1 MEDLK
6 ALYLRIENPMDNKI
20 KWNKLLNIYSTSSSY
35 EDFYSRVAKKNKKD
49 SALLYDVEDKKTFC
63 LVMWSLWKSKILSFS
78 EDKLRSFVENKEFD
92 YDIYDVI
99 GKVRNL
105 ESIKS
110 YSDLLQILKDPDIN
124 KYFSEL
130 FDDYNHKVVIFS
142 DFNIKNALSFN
153 TVMSIKIDAIR
164 LYKILKIYIN
174 DCIQREMPYYIKFEE
189 FGKEIIVN
197 FYSRIDDFKRNEEIL
212 KTIKKENYMYF
223 HSHYDILSG
232 NIDEVISLRNKDIF
246 NTYQYLRERSLI
258 VFKSFDSVTYEYIV
272 NHLNILVS
280 YKEGRMNI
288 IEYLSTYVME
298 RIINDILD
306 NSVNSSQEYMYIAN
320 SEDLIN
326 LKKYIKDRLALKM
339 DFILKERLYLKPSD
353 SEIPFK
359 LNDNKTIKI
368 PVEMFM
374 CAIRN
379 LTLTLISKD
388 GSLEKAYRIRIK
400 NECQF
405 YGVDYDKF
413 CLDSGFI
420 KKLFY
425 SKKTF
430 DHYQKEIQE
439 IHNDIKKVESL
450 ENLISSEIDEETRA
464 KIYDSM
470 NELNKIFNV
479 EEGS

>member
-1 MEDLK
+1 
-6 ALYLRIENPMDNKI
+6 
-20 KWNKLLNIYSTSSSY
+20 
-35 EDFYSRVAKKNKKD
+35 
-49 SALLYDVEDKKTFC
+49 
-63 LVMWSLWKSKILSFS
+63 
-78 EDKLRSFVENKEFD
+78 
-92 YDIYDVI
+92 
-99 GKVRNL
+99 
-105 ESIKS
+105 
-110 YSDLLQILKDPDIN
+110 
-124 KYFSEL
+124 
-130 FDDYNHKVVIFS
+130 
-142 DFNIKNALSFN
+142 
-153 TVMSIKIDAIR
+153 
-164 LYKILKIYIN
+164 
-174 DCIQREMPYYIKFEE
+174 
-189 FGKEIIVN
+189 
-197 FYSRIDDFKRNEEIL
+197 
-212 KTIKKENYMYF
+212 
-223 HSHYDILSG
+223 
-232 NIDEVISLRNKDIF
+232 
-246 NTYQYLRERSLI
+246 
-258 VFKSFDSVTYEYIV
+258 
-272 NHLNILVS
+272 
-280 YKEGRMNI
+280 
-288 IEYLSTYVME
+288 
-298 RIINDILD
+298 
-306 NSVNSSQEYMYIAN
+306 
-320 SEDLIN
+320 
-326 LKKYIKDRLALKM
+326 M

>member
-1 MEDLK
+1 MDDLK

-35 EDFYSRVAKKNKKD
+35 EDFYSRVTKKNKKD
-49 SALLYDVEDKKTFC
+49 SVLLYDVEDKKTFC
-63 LVMWSLWKSKILSFS
+63 LVMWSMWKSKILSFS
-78 EDKLRSFVENKEFD
+78 EDDLRNLVEEKKFD

-99 GKVRNL
+99 SKVRNL
-105 ESIKS
+105 ESIKT
-110 YSDLLQILKDPDIN
+110 YSDLQQVLKEPDIN

-130 FDDYNHKVVIFS
+130 FDDYNHKIVVYS
-142 DFNIKNALSFN
+142 DFNIKRDVSFN

-164 LYKILKIYIN
+164 LYKILKLYIN
-174 DCIQREMPYYIKFEE
+174 DCIQREMPYYIKCDE
-189 FGKEIIVN
+189 FGKEVIVN
-197 FYSRIDDFKRNEEIL
+197 FYCTIDNFRRNEEIL
-212 KTIKKENYMYF
+212 KIIKKENYMYF

-232 NIDEVISLRNKDIF
+232 NIDDVISLRNKDVF

-258 VFKSFDSVTYEYIV
+258 CFKSFDSVTYDYVI

-288 IEYLSTYVME
+288 IEYIATYVTE

-306 NSVNSSQEYMYIAN
+306 NSVNSSQEYALIAN

-326 LKKYIKDRLALKM
+326 LKKYIKERLSLKM
-339 DFILKERLYLKPSD
+339 KDILKDRLYLKPND
-353 SEIPFK
+353 AEIPFK

-379 LTLTLISKD
+379 VAMTLVSKD
-388 GSLEKAYRIRIK
+388 NTLEKSYRIRIK

-425 SKKTF
+425 SKRTF

-479 EEGS
+479 EEGQ

>member
-197 FYSRIDDFKRNEEIL
+197 F
-212 KTIKKENYMYF
+212 
-223 HSHYDILSG
+223 
-232 NIDEVISLRNKDIF
+232 
-246 NTYQYLRERSLI
+246 
-258 VFKSFDSVTYEYIV
+258 
-272 NHLNILVS
+272 
-280 YKEGRMNI
+280 
-288 IEYLSTYVME
+288 
-298 RIINDILD
+298 
-306 NSVNSSQEYMYIAN
+306 
-320 SEDLIN
+320 
-326 LKKYIKDRLALKM
+326 
-339 DFILKERLYLKPSD
+339 
-353 SEIPFK
+353 
-359 LNDNKTIKI
+359 
-368 PVEMFM
+368 
-374 CAIRN
+374 
-379 LTLTLISKD
+379 
-388 GSLEKAYRIRIK
+388 
-400 NECQF
+400 
-405 YGVDYDKF
+405 
-413 CLDSGFI
+413 
-420 KKLFY
+420 
-425 SKKTF
+425 
-430 DHYQKEIQE
+430 
-439 IHNDIKKVESL
+439 
-450 ENLISSEIDEETRA
+450 
-464 KIYDSM
+464 
-470 NELNKIFNV
+470 
-479 EEGS
+479 

>member
-1 MEDLK
+1 MDDLR

-20 KWNKLLNIYSTSSSY
+20 KWNKLLNIYSISTCY
-35 EDFYSRVAKKNKKD
+35 EDFYSRVTKKHKKD

-63 LVMWSLWKSKILSFS
+63 LVMWSMWKTKILSFT
-78 EDKLRSFVENKEFD
+78 EDQLRELVENKKFE
-92 YDIYDVI
+92 YDIYDVVS
-99 GKVRNL
+99 KVRNL
-105 ESIKS
+105 ESIKT
-110 YSDLLQILKDPDIN
+110 YSDLQQVLKDPEIN
-124 KYFSEL
+124 KYYSEL
-130 FDDYNHKVVIFS
+130 FDDYNHKVVIYS
-142 DFNIKNALSFN
+142 DFNIKRDLSFN
-153 TVMSIKIDAIR
+153 TVMSIKIDAIK

-174 DCIQREMPYYIKFEE
+174 SCIEREIPYYIKCEE
-189 FGKEIIVN
+189 FGKELIVN
-197 FYSRIDDFKRNEEIL
+197 FYCTIDNFRKNEEIL
-212 KTIKKENYMYF
+212 KIIKKENYMYF

-232 NIDEVISLRNKDIF
+232 NIDEVISLRNKDVF

-258 VFKSFDSVTYEYIV
+258 VFKSFDSVTYDYIV

-306 NSVNSSQEYMYIAN
+306 NTVNSSQEYMYIAN

-326 LKKYIKDRLALKM
+326 LKKYIKERLSLKM
-339 DFILKERLYLKPSD
+339 KDILKERLYLKPFD
-353 SEIPFK
+353 DEISFQ
-359 LNDNKTIKI
+359 LNESKSIKI
-368 PVEMFM
+368 PIEMFM

-379 LTLTLISKD
+379 LSMTLIAKD
-388 GSLEKAYRIRIK
+388 NSLEKSYRIRIK

-425 SKKTF
+425 SKRTF

-450 ENLISSEIDEETRA
+450 ENLISSELDEETRA

-479 EEGS
+479 EEGQ